1 MWKRQMLDR
10 NSEIASIK
18 SAGPTPLSQVLIGW
32 LGHEKNYVQ
41 EPTNFSGVYIRR
53 GKKRTSVF

>member
-1 MWKRQMLDR
+1 MLDR